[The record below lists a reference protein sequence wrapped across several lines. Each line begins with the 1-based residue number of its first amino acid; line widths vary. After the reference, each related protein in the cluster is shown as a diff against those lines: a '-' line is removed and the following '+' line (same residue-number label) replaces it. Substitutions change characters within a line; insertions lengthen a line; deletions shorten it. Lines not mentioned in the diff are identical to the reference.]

1 MLILLTFH
9 FSINQGSVQ
18 RSTEGD
24 RAIAGSLWCRRSGK
38 LRLCCFSR
46 NFAEIWLRKIRKSL
60 PTKNLDSFENCNQ
73 NSMKANMC
81 LTKII
86 TKSPQTI
93 NISDESFW
101 TVGLLWSD
109 LILTFVFG
117 GGGHGSQLVL
127 SCWNQDAS
135 KMVTILS
142 WPMSLCNLHEVCRV
156 LYNDCIFVDA
166 FFFLSGYFNSI
177 LSTMGILSCPVFVS
191 LVFESIGIRQFS
203 TCFQNFF
210 CTLNL
215 VNSSF
220 NMLFGLVASLFG
232 PPRWHG
238 FVKVPQKWKAMAQAK
253 GLGGVWDK
261 SLEMSWHVKIALH
274 LHFSPTNLPLVR
286 ISLMPR
292 DFHGFGIWRFPSWLS
307 AFPWRFGTPL

>member
-9 FSINQGSVQ
+9 FSVNQGSVQ

-24 RAIAGSLWCRRSGK
+24 RRIAFFMLQIGISAIVLFFPQ
-38 LRLCCFSR
+38 LRGDL
-46 NFAEIWLRKIRKSL
+46 AEKNSQI
-60 PTKNLDSFENCNQ
+60 TKKQVWIAKN
-73 NSMKANMC
+73 C

-86 TKSPQTI
+86 TKNHLKRSTFLTKF
-93 NISDESFW
+93 FW
-101 TVGLLWSD
+101 TIGLLWSN

-117 GGGHGSQLVL
+117 GRGHGSQLVL

-142 WPMSLCNLHEVCRV
+142 WPMWGRV
-156 LYNDCIFVDA
+156 IFMKYVEYCTMITFLLMR
-166 FFFLSGYFNSI
+166 FFSFGILQFYSI
-177 LSTMGILSCPVFVS
+177 LSTMVIFSCPVFVS

-203 TCFQNFF
+203 TCFQNIF

-220 NMLFGLVASLFG
+220 NMLFGLVASLFD

-238 FVKVPQKWKAMAQAK
+238 FVKVSQKWKAMAQAK
-253 GLGGVWDK
+253 GLGGMWDK
-261 SLEMSWHVKIALH
+261 SLEMSWHVKITLH
-274 LHFSPTNLPLVR
+274 LDFFPTNLPPVR
-286 ISLMPR
+286 I
-292 DFHGFGIWRFPSWLS
+292 
-307 AFPWRFGTPL
+307 WRFGTPTNGRK